1 MISVYYHKEAGL
13 DCLHLYK
20 LVISMW
26 WRDHA
31 QIHGSC
37 NISDVLMKLHCW
49 NNQEG
54 MFVCYERCTN
64 PTWYSC
70 SKKSNVQTQSYSDW
84 PFLLKMPQS
93 YNNDNAKDYL
103 IIRSF
108 YRGKSALVASIIY
121 TNMLSCQ
128 SMILVWVKWTN
139 WPQLY
144 FMQFITYP
152 RSGR

>member
-1 MISVYYHKEAGL
+1 MHCYKLGIVVQGKVVYSNNINVYMFYSQSNHIMINVYYHKEAGL

-64 PTWYSC
+64 PT
-70 SKKSNVQTQSYSDW
+70 
-84 PFLLKMPQS
+84 
-93 YNNDNAKDYL
+93 
-103 IIRSF
+103 
-108 YRGKSALVASIIY
+108 
-121 TNMLSCQ
+121 
-128 SMILVWVKWTN
+128 
-139 WPQLY
+139 
-144 FMQFITYP
+144 
-152 RSGR
+152 